1 VEEKRYPSVD
11 LKEKRRNMK
20 YGPAQS
26 NEIVYELH
34 FLDIFEV
41 EG

>member
-20 YGPAQS
+20 YGPQS